1 MIIKPKIRNNICI
14 NAHPAGCEAEVVRQI
29 EYIKSLGRIPGPSS
43 VLVVGAS
50 TGYGLAS
57 RIVSAFGCGAKT
69 IGVSFEKEGIPSRP
83 GTPGWYNNR
92 AFDKKCLEAG
102 IESYSLNGDA
112 FSHSMK
118 DEVCSLIREKFGQ
131 VDLVIYSLASGVRPD
146 PDTGEMYRSVL
157 KPIGSTFSAK
167 SVDFITGDLSEVNF
181 DPATE
186 EEILETIKVMGGE
199 DWKLWIN
206 ALKTAGVLSQNAM
219 TIAYSYI
226 GPRLTYPIYRE
237 GTIGRAKEDLERT
250 AFELTDLLEDLKGKA
265 YVSVNKALVTRA
277 SAVIPVVPLY
287 ISLLFRIMKKNGTH
301 EGCIEQCARLFTDFL
316 YAEGGPP
323 VDEKGRIRID
333 DLEMR
338 EDIQTEVDMAW
349 KQLTTGNLEKYCDL
363 DGYRTD
369 FLRLH
374 GFALESVNYDEDA
387 DPV

>member
-1 MIIKPKIRNNICI
+1 M
-14 NAHPAGCEAEVVRQI
+14 NAHPAGCEAEIARQVD
-29 EYIKSLGRIPGPSS
+29 YIKSLGRFSGPSS

-69 IGVSFEKEGIPSRP
+69 IGVSFEKGGIPSRP

-92 AFDKKCLEAG
+92 SFDKRCLEEG

-118 DEVCSLIREKFGQ
+118 DEVCSLIREKFGN

-146 PDTGEMYRSVL
+146 PDTGEMFRSVL
-157 KPIGSTFSAK
+157 KPIGRTFSAK
-167 SVDFITGDLSEVNF
+167 SVDFMTGDVSDVTF
-181 DPATE
+181 DPATDE
-186 EEILETIKVMGGE
+186 ETLATIKVMGGE
-199 DWKLWIN
+199 DWKLWIDT
-206 ALKTAGVLSQNAM
+206 LKKAGVLSPNAM

-237 GTIGRAKEDLERT
+237 GTIGRAKEDLEHA
-250 AFELTDLLEDLKGKA
+250 AFELTDLLRDLNGKA

-287 ISLLFRIMKKNGTH
+287 ISLLFKIMKKNGTH

-316 YAEGGPP
+316 YGKGEPP

-338 EDIQTEVDMAW
+338 EDIQTEVNRAW
-349 KQLTTGNLEKYCDL
+349 KELRTGNIEQYCDL

-369 FLRLH
+369 FLKLH
-374 GFALESVNYDEDA
+374 GFAVDSIDYDEEV
-387 DPV
+387 DPS